1 MPVTR
6 STADSEDKTNV
17 SVSPSTSTQDG
28 ATSTPTSTNKTG
40 ETTETDQTVPPS
52 SKGTDD
58 QNTVDGSDSSQFG
71 YDWFDPVVATYKATH
86 NSEFA
91 ASEADI
97 FATQLITAL
106 WKFYPVLHTVQQ
118 LETFDD
124 DSFSTL

>member
-28 ATSTPTSTNKTG
+28 ANSTPTSTKKTG
-40 ETTETDQTVPPS
+40 ETTESDQSGPPP
-52 SKGTDD
+52 KEGTEDHKDD
-58 QNTVDGSDSSQFG
+58 STESTQFG
-71 YDWFDPVVATYKATH
+71 IDWLAPVIATYRATH

-91 ASEADI
+91 DSEADI

-106 WKFYPVLHTVQQ
+106 WNFYPVLHTVQQ